1 MSLMAWAVE
10 TLDQFDD
17 WYLGLSE
24 SEQTSVRACW
34 RLLGERGPTLGHPHT
49 SDIKGSKHGNMRELR
64 VQSGGKPLRVLYA
77 FDPTRTAILILGGDK
92 TGDDRW
98 YEVNVP
104 KADKLY
110 DTHLAELNPPTKGK
124 RGPKGRKAPK

>member
-1 MSLMAWAVE
+1 MEWTVSYLDRFSKWFDELSSRDRAAVVAI
-10 TLDQFDD
+10 
-17 WYLGLSE
+17 
-24 SEQTSVRACW
+24 VRK
-34 RLLGERGPTLGHPHT
+34 LQEMGPTLPFPH
-49 SDIKGSKHGNMRELR
+49 SSSVRGSRHGSMRELR
-64 VQSGGKPLRVLYA
+64 VQSGGKPLRILYA

-110 DTHLAELNPPTKGK
+110 DEHLAGLESSPARAGK
-124 RGPKGRKAPK
+124 KR

>member
-1 MSLMAWAVE
+1 MAWDVK
-10 TLDQFDD
+10 TLPPFGA
-17 WYLGLSE
+17 WFLGLSE
-24 SEQTSVRACW
+24 TGQAAVRAHIMML
-34 RLLGERGPTLGHPHT
+34 REDGPLLGHPYT
-49 SDIKGSKHGNMRELR
+49 SQIKGSKHGNMRELR

-77 FDPTRTAILILGGDK
+77 FDPTRSAILILGGDK

-110 DTHLAELNPPTKGK
+110 VSYLATVAPAPTRPGKKGK
-124 RGPKGRKAPK
+124 R